1 MKMRPIRHIL
11 LRYANDHNH
20 VYFVTAQGLSAN
32 PDERVVDG
40 YTGFLFTDK
49 EGLPL
54 VAMHWEHRFNHMV
67 KRYNDIYRV
76 QMPNITPHVCRHTY

>member
-1 MKMRPIRHIL
+1 M
-11 LRYANDHNH
+11 
-20 VYFVTAQGLSAN
+20 
-32 PDERVVDG
+32 VDG

-67 KRYNDIYRV
+67 KRYNEIYGI
-76 QMPNITPHVCRHTY
+76 QMPNIGPHV